1 MEGLKGWRGGWLWV
15 KPEAGELGARGEK
28 GRVTCGTGVVRGK
41 DEKPGK
47 DVPGERG
54 LKVGRQ

>member
-1 MEGLKGWRGGWLWV
+1 M